1 MNKTRLLPMM
11 TLCGLTSTLLRSKRV
26 SHHGCAAEEDI
37 IADGG
42 EELHA
47 LLKTILQ
54 REDITT
60 IKQLQREQQTHFHFK
75 LCL

>member
-1 MNKTRLLPMM
+1 MM
-11 TLCGLTSTLLRSKRV
+11 VLCGLSYIFDLRRIDVREGWV
-26 SHHGCAAEEDI
+26 SHHGCAAEVDI

-54 REDITT
+54 RENITT
-60 IKQLQREQQTHFHFK
+60 IKQLQREQQTHCHFK
-75 LCL
+75 RSL